1 MYTRVGDAASGS
13 RSSCVNS
20 ANLISRFSR
29 GCLSAVVNVRPS
41 SRRSVSL
48 LSLAPRYGT
57 NVTGATP
64 DFVDP
69 STLGSANGPVVSD
82 GDYLAIPMV
91 PCDAVCPMIPAPA
104 IPVSVIAGDANP

>member
-1 MYTRVGDAASGS
+1 M
-13 RSSCVNS
+13 
-20 ANLISRFSR
+20 
-29 GCLSAVVNVRPS
+29 RPS

-57 NVTGATP
+57 NLTGAMP

-69 STLGSANGPVVSD
+69 STLGSADGPVVPH
-82 GDYLAIPMV
+82 GDYPAIPMV
-91 PCDAVCPMIPAPA
+91 QCDAVCPMTLAHA